1 MVLIIGC
8 GNILLGDEGIGVH
21 LIKELKKARLPDT
34 IELLDGGTAGYD
46 LIPYIEA
53 AEKVIIVDSVKGNGK
68 AGEIYRFTPHDY
80 KEESCA
86 SLFSLHETSL
96 KDVFIT
102 MEHLDIQKEIF
113 IFAVEPEKV
122 EARIGLSKK
131 LQNLLPDLAKLVIEE
146 SNVSERNTKR

>member
-1 MVLIIGC
+1 
-8 GNILLGDEGIGVH
+8 
-21 LIKELKKARLPDT
+21 
-34 IELLDGGTAGYD
+34 
-46 LIPYIEA
+46 
-53 AEKVIIVDSVKGNGK
+53 
-68 AGEIYRFTPHDY
+68 
-80 KEESCA
+80 
-86 SLFSLHETSL
+86 
-96 KDVFIT
+96 